1 MDDPNVYIMD
11 AYKPNIFP
19 HDTYAATAI
28 KYNLSNSE
36 QHYTYMGVPQMSS
49 TYKT

>member
-1 MDDPNVYIMD
+1 MD

-28 KYNLSNSE
+28 KYYTCYLE
-36 QHYTYMGVPQMSS
+36 QYYMYMAVPQTNS
-49 TYKT
+49 TFKVLPAYRK